1 MVEQSITF
9 TPKFDIIVNNNY
21 LLITTPHGA
30 RSIVK
35 RVWAGF
41 SAYIIYLT
49 IDNKTQLLRCI
60 ERESMQNNPNYS
72 EICCRFISDEED
84 FSENKLKE
92 FVNIHRID
100 TTYSDPETCLKEWW
114 AIYNRIA
121 SCD

>member
-1 MVEQSITF
+1 
-9 TPKFDIIVNNNY
+9 
-21 LLITTPHGA
+21 
-30 RSIVK
+30 
-35 RVWAGF
+35 
-41 SAYIIYLT
+41 
-49 IDNKTQLLRCI
+49 
-60 ERESMQNNPNYS
+60 MQNNPNYS
-72 EICCRFISDEED
+72 EICSRFISDEED